1 MQSFRPRPGV
11 AIAAVLIF
19 LSSATF
25 AEEAREELIVTT
37 AEQLAAARGYE
48 IVESVRSV
56 RQYRG
61 DGWQYVSDSALILQ
75 ISPTQQYLVQLAMR
89 CIGLKTA
96 EAIVTTTTGGELTTF
111 DAVHAP
117 GSGMGSRGCPIR
129 NIYKLKKIPKE

>member
-1 MQSFRPRPGV
+1 MQSFRPRTGV
-11 AIAAVLIF
+11 AIAAFLIF

-48 IVESVRSV
+48 IVEPVRSV

-75 ISPTQQYLVQLAMR
+75 ISPTQQYLVELARR

-96 EAIVTTTTGGELTTF
+96 ETIVTTTTGGELTTF
-111 DAVHAP
+111 DSVRSP
-117 GSGMGSRGCPIR
+117 RSGMGGIGCPIR

>member
-1 MQSFRPRPGV
+1 MV
-11 AIAAVLIF
+11 AVLIC

-25 AEEAREELIVTT
+25 AEEAREELIETT

-61 DGWQYVSDSALILQ
+61 DGWLYVSDKALILQ
-75 ISPTQQYLVQLAMR
+75 ISPTQRYLVELSRR
-89 CIGLKTA
+89 CIGLNTA
-96 EAIVTTTTGGELTTF
+96 ETIVTTTTGGELTTF
-111 DAVHAP
+111 DSVRSP
-117 GSGMGSRGCPIR
+117 RSGMGGIGCPIR